1 MASNWNGAGQAAPPR
16 GTGMLLA
23 LGILLIIGGLLAILL
38 PGATALAATIIAG
51 WVLLLIGVAGIVM
64 GVRTRRDHGRVSDIL
79 LGALS
84 VVAGLVLIF
93 DPLRGAL
100 SLTLVLSIWLLVR
113 GIMELIGASRS
124 NGGGRTL
131 LIVAGLVDLLLA
143 GLLFFNYPFPA
154 VQMAGLFVGISLLFR
169 GVTTTMAAVALRKL

>member
-1 MASNWNGAGQAAPPR
+1 MATGFDKAGQGPRPR

-23 LGILLIIGGLLAILL
+23 LGILLIVGGLLAILL

-64 GVRTRRDHGRVSDIL
+64 GVRTRRDHGRVSDIV
-79 LGALS
+79 LGVLS
-84 VVAGLVLIF
+84 VIAGLVLIF

-113 GIMELIGASRS
+113 GVMELIGASRS
-124 NGGGRTL
+124 TGSGRTL

-143 GLLFFNYPFPA
+143 GLLFFAYPFPA

-169 GVTTTMAAVALRKL
+169 GVTTTIAAAALRRL